1 MRGNQRGLCKDNTDN
16 GMRSHDS
23 RTAVI
28 MLGLLPLDRAGLE
41 MRTILIVDDSLTVR
55 MELAEAL
62 DRAGFHTI
70 QCATIADAR
79 VALRS
84 HPIALAILDIQLP
97 DGDGVDLLVQIRKDF
112 TLGELPVL
120 MLSTE
125 AEVRD
130 RIRGLRGGAND
141 FVGKP
146 YDTYHVIARVGQLI
160 GAPPIQGLVLIIDDS
175 AEFRDQ
181 LADALTR
188 IGFVTATASAG
199 NEGLRLAATS
209 RPTAIVV

>member
-1 MRGNQRGLCKDNTDN
+1 MHTRGNQHAMCKDNTDN

-23 RTAVI
+23 RTDVVHR
-28 MLGLLPLDRAGLE
+28 GLYHEIEADTE

-62 DRAGFHTI
+62 ERAGFHTI

-79 VALRS
+79 IALRS
-84 HPIALAILDIQLP
+84 HSIALAILDIQLP

-120 MLSTE
+120 LLSTE

-146 YDTYHVIARVGQLI
+146 YDTFQI
-160 GAPPIQGLVLIIDDS
+160 G
-175 AEFRDQ
+175 R
-181 LADALTR
+181 
-188 IGFVTATASAG
+188 ASWRA
-199 NEGLRLAATS
+199 
-209 RPTAIVV
+209 